1 MFAEATGYFIA
12 GLLTLA
18 IFSFL
23 YKDNPLYKFAEHL
36 FVGTSAGYWFIYN
49 VYNVFMPNVWHAWK
63 NAGSTGDYLNIVLPV
78 LLGIF
83 MLMRL
88 VPKVSWISRWAISF
102 SVGMTVGFSI
112 IMELET
118 NVLKQIGATI
128 APFEGLS
135 FSKGHVMD
143 SVNIIIILLAVLSAL
158 VYFFFSKEHTGGYGK
173 IAKVGIWVL
182 MVTFGASFGYTVMA
196 RISLLIGRVQ
206 FLQDEWWSAIKYM
219 ISNIS

>member
-1 MFAEATGYFIA
+1 MTVMMAIGLFVA

-23 YKDNPLYKFAEHL
+23 YKDNPVYKFAEHL

-49 VYNVFMPNVWHAWK
+49 YYNVFKPNVVQAWI
-63 NAGSTGDYLNIVLPV
+63 NADNFWAYFNVTVPV
-78 LLGIF
+78 ILGIL

-88 VPKVSWISRWAISF
+88 IPKVSWLSRWAISF
-102 SVGMTVGFSI
+102 SVGMTVGFNI
-112 IMELET
+112 ILELET
-118 NVLKQIGATI
+118 NILKQVGATI
-128 APFEGLS
+128 APFKDIS
-135 FSKGHVMD
+135 FAGANLGAAINTVL
-143 SVNIIIILLAVLSAL
+143 ILLAVLAAL

-182 MVTFGASFGYTVMA
+182 MITFGASFGYTVMA

-206 FLQDEWWSAIKYM
+206 FLQGEWWSAVKYLLH
-219 ISNIS
+219 IG

>member
-1 MFAEATGYFIA
+1 MMTFGIAIGFFIA

-18 IFSFL
+18 VFSFL

-49 VYNVFMPNVWHAWK
+49 VYNVLRPNVIQAWK
-63 NAGSTGDYLNIVLPV
+63 NAESVWQYLNIILPV
-78 LLGIF
+78 ILGIL

-88 VPKVSWISRWAISF
+88 IPKVSWLSRWAISF
-102 SVGMTVGFSI
+102 SVGMTVGFNI
-112 IMELET
+112 ILELET
-118 NVLKQIGATI
+118 NILKQIGATI
-128 APFEGLS
+128 APFESIS
-135 FSKGHVMD
+135 FAKGHVMA
-143 SVNIIIILLAVLSAL
+143 SVNIILILLAVLAAL

-182 MVTFGASFGYTVMA
+182 MITFGASFGYTVMA

-206 FLQDEWWSAIKYM
+206 FLQTEWWDAIKYM
-219 ISNIS
+219 LNI